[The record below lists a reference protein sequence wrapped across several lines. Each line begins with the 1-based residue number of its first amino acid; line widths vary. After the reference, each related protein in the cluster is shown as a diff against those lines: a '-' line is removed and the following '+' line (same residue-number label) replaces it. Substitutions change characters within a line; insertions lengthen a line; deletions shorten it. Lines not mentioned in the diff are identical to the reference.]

1 MPEPAVLLERRGAV
15 ALVTLNR
22 PETLNALS
30 SALVAEFIA
39 IVRSLEGDP
48 SVKAVVLTGAGKG
61 FCSGMDI
68 GDMGNADRPKS
79 HLVWPRPRYD
89 LQPAT
94 LLRGLNMPVIG
105 AINGVAAGAGMS
117 IALSTDIRIMSDQS
131 RMVPLFIKRG
141 LMPDMGGNYLLQK
154 IVGTQKALEIL
165 WTGDALPPDE
175 CLRLGLVSR
184 VVPQAELI
192 AAAVALGEK
201 FANKPSVAVA
211 LIKRHVYR
219 AESVSLETDLEF
231 GSFGQERLMTT
242 KDFKEGYR
250 AYLEKRD
257 PKFKGE

>member
-1 MPEPAVLLERRGAV
+1 MPEPAVLFERKGAV
-15 ALVTLNR
+15 AIVTLNR
-22 PETLNALS
+22 PETLNALAS
-30 SALVAEFIA
+30 VMVDGFIA
-39 IVRSLEGDP
+39 AVREIERDT
-48 SVKAVVLTGAGKG
+48 SVKAMVLTGAGKG

-68 GDMGNADRPKS
+68 GDMGNSDRPKS

-94 LLRGLNMPVIG
+94 LLRGLNVPVIG

-117 IALSTDIRIMSDQS
+117 IALSTDIRIMSDRS

-154 IVGTQKALEIL
+154 LVGSQKALELL
-165 WTGDALPPDE
+165 WAGESLPPDE

-184 VVPQAELI
+184 VVPHEELM
-192 AAAVALGEK
+192 AAAVALGEQ
-201 FANKPSVAVA
+201 FASKPSVAVA
-211 LIKRHVYR
+211 LIKRHIYR

-231 GSFGQERLMTT
+231 GSFSQERLMTT

-250 AYLEKRD
+250 AYVEKRD